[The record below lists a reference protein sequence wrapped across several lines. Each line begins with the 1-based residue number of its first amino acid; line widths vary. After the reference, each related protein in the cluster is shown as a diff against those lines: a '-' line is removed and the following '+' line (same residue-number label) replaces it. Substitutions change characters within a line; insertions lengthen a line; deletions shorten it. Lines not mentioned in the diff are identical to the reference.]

1 MAEYH
6 HTATSRRD
14 IDRSYSIQKEEEDRS
29 EDVISHLADPFG
41 DEEFAEI
48 KYRTLQWWQCGMIM
62 IAETISLGI
71 LSLPSAVAVL
81 GLAPAIILIVGLGI
95 LATYTGYVIG
105 QFKLRYPQVHS
116 MGDAGEVMFHPMGL
130 ARFGREF
137 LGTAQLLFLIFV
149 MGSHIL
155 TFSVMMDT
163 ITDHG
168 TCSIVF
174 GIVGLIVSFICA
186 LPRTLRKVSWL
197 SFACMLIDTSSTT
210 GSLLTIIAFA
220 SIIAALLITMIAI
233 AIQRPG
239 DGKIDATTTVSLSK
253 GFLAVTNIVFAYAG
267 HVAFFGFISEMET
280 PTDYPKTLY
289 MLQITD
295 TSMYVIAAVVIYIYG
310 GKGVDSPALSSTK
323 PITAKL
329 AYGIAIPTIVIAG
342 VINGHVAA
350 KYIYVRLF
358 RGTNHMKKRTFF
370 SIGSWVAITLVLWV
384 IAWIISEAIP
394 VFNNLLSLI
403 TSLFASWFTYGLS
416 GIFWLFL
423 NRGQYAASWKKMVL
437 TVVNLVIVGI
447 GACLC
452 GMGLWV
458 SGKAIHDDSSGAS
471 FSCAARNG

>member
-1 MAEYH
+1 MTPATAMAEPH
-6 HTATSRRD
+6 HTATSGPD
-14 IDRSYSIQKEEEDRS
+14 INRSYSITKEEEDRP

-48 KYRTLQWWQCGMIM
+48 KYRTLKWWQCGMIM
-62 IAETISLGI
+62 IAETVSLGI
-71 LSLPSAVAVL
+71 LSLPSAVAML
-81 GLAPAIILIVGLGI
+81 GLAPAVILIVGLGI
-95 LATYTGYVIG
+95 VATYTGYVIG
-105 QFKLRYPQVHS
+105 QFKLRHPQVHS

-163 ITDHG
+163 VTDHG

-197 SFACMLIDTSSTT
+197 SFAS
-210 GSLLTIIAFA
+210 FA
-220 SIIAALLITMIAI
+220 SILAALLITMIAI

-239 DGKIDATTTVSLSK
+239 DGKVDATTTVSLSK

-310 GKGVDSPALSSTK
+310 GKSVDSPALSSTK

-358 RGTNHMKKRTFF
+358 RGTDHMKKRTFF
-370 SIGSWVAITLVLWV
+370 SIGSWVVITLVLWV

-423 NRGQYAASWKKMVL
+423 NRGQYGASWKKMIL

-471 FSCAARNG
+471 FSCAARSG